1 MLGLLLVSEG
11 TYIHKLVGFRSCEV
25 SPSTFQPLALSVV
38 ADLNAASDLRLS
50 LGSCSNSFQVL
61 MLESQV
67 QIFSDKF

>member
-25 SPSTFQPLALSVV
+25 SPSTFQSLALSVV

-50 LGSCSNSFQVL
+50 L
-61 MLESQV
+61 LESQV
-67 QIFSDKF
+67 EILVTNCNFLYKKG